1 MYSFCLSNVAVNPAS
16 QSWPIDNRD
25 RDAKC
30 GNMCACLACFGS
42 CGMSRSSVCVAVIVA
57 LLGNIT
63 LMPLGIGMMFVIGMF
78 VCTRFV
84 LPVSSYLPL
93 RKVPVAPVSATSGLL
108 FVLLFVVVAVL

>member
-1 MYSFCLSNVAVNPAS
+1 MYSFCLSNVAVHPAS

-25 RDAKC
+25 HDAKC

-42 CGMSRSSVCVAVIVA
+42 CGMSRSAVCVAVIVA

-63 LMPLGIGMMFVIGMF
+63 LMPVGVGMMFVIGIF

-84 LPVSSYLPL
+84 FPVSSCLTS
-93 RKVPVAPVSATSGLL
+93 RKFPVAPVSTTDGLL